1 MVCLDELLH
10 RADLVCNAHEPPL
23 ARARGERMEGKHVA
37 RDDVALDGGKVRE
50 VLLGLELEGR
60 RAARHGDRLCLE
72 SGEEVGVVT
81 SGTFAPS
88 LGKSIAFAWCRA
100 GREGA
105 DSFVID
111 NGRAKLKAR
120 KVETPFYKD
129 GTARM
134 KLQ

>member
-1 MVCLDELLH
+1 MTW
-10 RADLVCNAHEPPL
+10 R
-23 ARARGERMEGKHVA
+23 RGHQREHVVG
-37 RDDVALDGGKVRE
+37 DDVAFEGGEVRE

-100 GREGA
+100 GQEGA
-105 DSFVID
+105 ASFVID
-111 NGRAKLKAR
+111 NGRII
-120 KVETPFYKD
+120 EEGTPDELFDHPKSERVKQFL
-129 GTARM
+129 G
-134 KLQ
+134 KILNH